1 MERAGGTLPEVDG
14 VNKDF
19 FEGLANGKLLLQR
32 CSECGSHQFYP
43 KPWCVVCGSLDLEWT
58 EASKEGKVYTYT
70 IINRVI
76 GNSKEFE
83 KELPYAVGSVE
94 LEGGIRVYARL
105 LAANPSSIR
114 IGCRVVLEPRRLT
127 DKVGLPYFRVVE

>member
-1 MERAGGTLPEVDG
+1 MESAGTTLPEVDG
-14 VNKDF
+14 VNKNF
-19 FEGLANGKLLLQR
+19 FEGLADGRLLLQR
-32 CSECGSHQFYP
+32 CSTCGSHQFYP
-43 KPWCVVCGSLDLEWT
+43 KPLCVVCGSLELEWV
-58 EASKEGKVYTYT
+58 EAPKEGRVYTYT

-94 LEGGIRVYARL
+94 LNVGVRVYARL
-105 LAANPSSIR
+105 LAKNPSSIK